1 MQQLRGCE
9 DRPHACDRRAELD
22 DVSQALT
29 QRLEVHVGIASR
41 CSHRSNHLGLDEATR
56 GVVSPIATTRLL
68 DDASTLLGAETQVAR
83 AIGNDEVFA
92 QRTLAIADRIRDD
105 TRHAH
110 VTLHTTGLVRLT
122 QADAVT
128 GNEIGENL
136 LLDSCFT
143 ERRQHALDVAEEHT
157 VRSDHEHA
165 LVFEWET
172 MRVQQIRGAV
182 QRDDRLAGSG
192 ATLHDEH
199 ARMRRANDLVLF
211 RLDRRDDVTEL
222 TGAPTTECG
231 EQRAV
236 AADALAT
243 DDARQTFIVTDTEV
257 SFAEQFIFDPEQRAA
272 LDGEVTTTNE
282 SHRLATRRSI
292 ERLGHWRAPVDD
304 DRLSIEVRDRETT
317 DVETLEPR
325 VPLCGP
331 VDPPEDEGGI
341 PEVQLGEASEQLLV
355 EGIALV
361 AGLEGAAGARLIQV
375 ADAPGVGLGAFEAVV
390 RSVDVGLFGLVV
402 GVRMAHFGV
411 HQLYRP

>member
-1 MQQLRGCE
+1 
-9 DRPHACDRRAELD
+9 
-22 DVSQALT
+22 
-29 QRLEVHVGIASR
+29 
-41 CSHRSNHLGLDEATR
+41 
-56 GVVSPIATTRLL
+56 
-68 DDASTLLGAETQVAR
+68 
-83 AIGNDEVFA
+83 
-92 QRTLAIADRIRDD
+92 
-105 TRHAH
+105 
-110 VTLHTTGLVRLT
+110 
-122 QADAVT
+122 
-128 GNEIGENL
+128 
-136 LLDSCFT
+136 
-143 ERRQHALDVAEEHT
+143 
-157 VRSDHEHA
+157 
-165 LVFEWET
+165 
-172 MRVQQIRGAV
+172 
-182 QRDDRLAGSG
+182 
-192 ATLHDEH
+192 
-199 ARMRRANDLVLF
+199 
-211 RLDRRDDVTEL
+211 L
-222 TGAPTTECG
+222 TGATTAECG

-257 SFAEQFIFDPEQRAA
+257 SFAEQFVFDPEQRAA
-272 LDGEVTTTNE
+272 LDGEVPTTNE

-355 EGIALV
+355 EGVALV